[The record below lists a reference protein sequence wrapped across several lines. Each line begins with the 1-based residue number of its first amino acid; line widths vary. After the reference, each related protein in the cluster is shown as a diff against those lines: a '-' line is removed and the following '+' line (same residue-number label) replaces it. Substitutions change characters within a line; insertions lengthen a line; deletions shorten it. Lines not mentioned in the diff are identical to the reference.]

1 MKEMKRTLSY
11 LLTALVLLTL
21 NGCKKEKEPASF
33 SFNARMEQP
42 SSDTKV
48 HLLHEEWVYW
58 EVGDMIS
65 ITSDAS
71 EGQMYVADL
80 VNVGDG
86 SYTPIEE
93 DFNDFNGVF
102 ITEMPYGSSK
112 FLGLFPYRDNN
123 VATWNGSS
131 FNVTIDLPAT
141 QVVTNDTSFS
151 RNVYPM
157 VAYYG
162 GEWPYNLDFHSL
174 AGIVRIQLFSSSA
187 TKNISSITFTESSKQ
202 LVGSF
207 NVVDYTTFDPHLEEG
222 ANNDPNRTLTLEFGE
237 GYSNVMTPGKL
248 FTFYV
253 VLPARGSMSTTT
265 TYNLSMTVNAE
276 SGESCTR
283 SFSAPVRRNGIT
295 YMNALEISD
304 WSTGTTLRGLV
315 GNGTPD
321 RPFKIYNI
329 TDLQQLR
336 DCYNSTER
344 TINGQAISAFPTGG
358 PYIRLMRSDIEL
370 TNDNWDAGIRNFVG
384 TFTSVVHQSHPG
396 LTDLSNKAPLFE
408 SIDAGGTVDGI
419 TLKSAVTFNGT
430 NETGLSPF
438 CSQND
443 GTIRNCVVTT
453 NPNSS
458 DFNLNIFSPFAGL
471 CVTNNGTIEGCRFE
485 SRAEVQSGKNFA
497 GICMHNNGT
506 IKGCQISSATV
517 RFANATSKAAGICY
531 ENTASGTVLDSYF
544 AADVTGSAVDWGG
557 IVYSNSGTVEH
568 CYLSSTGHIY
578 TTGRVGGIVKTNSGA
593 SAKIDY
599 CWLDGQLRGTSAG
612 GIVDSL
618 ISGTVINCFNQI
630 SAMVSI
636 TDAAGVGGGLVGAM
650 TGGSIRN
657 SYVNDIMIMRQNES
671 AIVGGLVGKVT
682 GGSFDNCYSYE
693 GFNHFYG
700 SSSGATYNHCYLVDG
715 SQTGVTNI
723 TAVLATA
730 DINTTGCL
738 VNLLNDNTY
747 GAPSINGAKRW
758 TNTNG
763 TPPVLV
769 TYTVT
774 PTP

>member
-123 VATWNGSS
+123 VATWNGSF

-174 AGIVRIQLFSSSA
+174 AGIVRIQLFSSSE
-187 TKNISSITFTESSKQ
+187 TKNISSITFTERDRQ
-202 LVGSF
+202 LVGPFTVDSF
-207 NVVDYTTFDPHLEEG
+207 ITFDPHVN
-222 ANNDPNRTLTLEFGE
+222 ATTNDASKRTLTLEFGE
-237 GYSNVMTPGKL
+237 GYSNTMTPGKL

-253 VLPARGSMSTTT
+253 VLPARGGMSTTT
-265 TYNLSMTVNAE
+265 YYNLSMTVNAE

-283 SFSAPVRRNGIT
+283 TFTAPVRRNGIT
-295 YMNALEISD
+295 YMNALEISN
-304 WSTGTTLRGLV
+304 WSAGTTQRGLV

-358 PYIRLMRSDIEL
+358 PYIRLMRSDIVL
-370 TNDNWDAGIRNFVG
+370 TKDNWTVGIRNFVG

-396 LTDLSNKAPLFE
+396 ITDSCENVPLFE
-408 SIDAGGTVDGI
+408 SIGTGGTIDGI
-419 TLKSAVTFNGT
+419 TLKSAFIDNLENTIGV
-430 NETGLSPF
+430 SPF
-438 CSQND
+438 CTQND
-443 GTIRNCVVTT
+443 GIIRNCVLTT
-453 NPNSS
+453 IPGSS
-458 DFNLNIFSPFAGL
+458 KFNLSVFSPFAGL

-517 RFANATSKAAGICY
+517 RFATAASKAAGICY
-531 ENTASGTVLDSYF
+531 ENTSSGTVLDSYF
-544 AADVTGSAVDWGG
+544 AADVTGSAVTWGG

-578 TTGRVGGIVKTNSGA
+578 TTGRVGGIVKTNSGE
-593 SAKIDY
+593 INY
-599 CWLDGQLRGTSAG
+599 CWLDGQLRGTSAS

-630 SAMVSI
+630 SAMVTI
-636 TDAAGVGGGLVGAM
+636 TDAAGIGGGLVGAM
-650 TGGSIRN
+650 TGGSIQN

-682 GGSFDNCYSYE
+682 GGSFNNCYSYE

-700 SSSGATYNHCYLVDG
+700 SSSGATYTNCHLVDG
-715 SQTGVTNI
+715 SQSMSGIDIVYSSTTDAFVTMQSALN
-723 TAVLATA
+723 TNKPSGGKGWQGAVS
-730 DINTTGCL
+730 NTT
-738 VNLLNDNTY
+738 
-747 GAPSINGAKRW
+747 
-758 TNTNG
+758 
-763 TPPVLV
+763 PPILE